1 MRNKQVCF
9 SKTQNKETL
18 FLVKLKME
26 KKIKKFL
33 KPLKYLFLIAFALG
47 IFADVF
53 LFKLSLGP
61 LTLLIFALWILTVW
75 LFEFS
80 AKISFYLAFVFLG
93 LTFLL
98 MVFRVAVI
106 PGKAIVWLY
115 LFLFWA
121 TAQQLKDLLKDS

>member
-1 MRNKQVCF
+1 M
-9 SKTQNKETL
+9 

-33 KPLKYLFLIAFALG
+33 KPVRYLFLIACALG

-80 AKISFYLAFVFLG
+80 AKISFYLTFVFLS

-98 MVFRVAVI
+98 MVFKVAII
-106 PGKAIVWLY
+106 PGKTIVWLY

-121 TAQQLKDLLKDS
+121 VGQQLVELMKDAKK

>member
-1 MRNKQVCF
+1 MK
-9 SKTQNKETL
+9 
-18 FLVKLKME
+18 

-33 KPLKYLFLIAFALG
+33 KLFRYLFLIGCALG

-61 LTLLIFALWILTVW
+61 LTLFIFVLWTLAVW

-80 AKISFYLAFVFLG
+80 AKISFYLAFAFLG

-98 MVFRVAVI
+98 MIFRVAVI
-106 PGKAIVWLY
+106 PEKAVVWLY
-115 LFLFWA
+115 LFLFWGVL
-121 TAQQLKDLLKDS
+121 QQLLELIRNKSEK

>member
-1 MRNKQVCF
+1 
-9 SKTQNKETL
+9 
-18 FLVKLKME
+18 
-26 KKIKKFL
+26 
-33 KPLKYLFLIAFALG
+33 LFLITCALA

-61 LTLLIFALWILTVW
+61 LTLLIFVLWTLTVW

-80 AKISFYLAFVFLG
+80 AKISFYLAFAFLG

-98 MVFRVAVI
+98 MIFRVAVI
-106 PGKAIVWLY
+106 PGKAVVWLH

-121 TAQQLKDLLKDS
+121 VIQQLTELMKNSEE